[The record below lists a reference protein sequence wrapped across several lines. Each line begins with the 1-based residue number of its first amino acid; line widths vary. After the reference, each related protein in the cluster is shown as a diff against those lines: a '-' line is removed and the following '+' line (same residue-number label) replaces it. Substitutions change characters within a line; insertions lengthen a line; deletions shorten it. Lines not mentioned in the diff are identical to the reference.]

1 METSQGSSALLD
13 SYLDE
18 CLSEVETSS
27 CKEVEVLR
35 LVKIFTEKDQLWDKD
50 LLKKLSFIKT
60 IEIHLSGW
68 VYKGEVSW
76 FSVNSENL
84 ILRTRFLS
92 AVKNERVSLVY
103 LQDIPEFILE
113 ECRRPNYLCEENGC
127 DVSYFGFRNGHVV
140 LSIFN
145 FFMTEVKEF

>member
-1 METSQGSSALLD
+1 METGQGSSALLD

-18 CLSEVETSS
+18 GLSEVETSS
-27 CKEVEVLR
+27 CKEVEVIR
-35 LVKIFTEKDQLWDKD
+35 MVKIFTEKDQLWDKD
-50 LLKKLSFIKT
+50 FLKKLSFIKAM
-60 IEIHLSGW
+60 EIHLSGW

-113 ECRRPNYLCEENGC
+113 ECRRPKYLCEENGC

-145 FFMTEVKEF
+145 FFMTEVKKF